1 MSELHFAPISNNF
14 EMDTLLKS
22 ASLVSSL
29 YKKWL
34 KWSNGVRFIE
44 GLVYVLVYWKFMN
57 LLVYW

>member
-1 MSELHFAPISNNF
+1 MSELHFAPISNTF

-34 KWSNGVRFIE
+34 KWSHGVRFIE
-44 GLVYVLVYWKFMN
+44 GLVFVLVY
-57 LLVYW
+57 

>member
-1 MSELHFAPISNNF
+1 MSELHFAPISNTF